1 MNIDRVV
8 VTEARGGAGALID
21 ERFLPNRRAVSNR
34 RFPPVGPSQATSTA
48 SELSQPDPRHSP
60 FKRPIKDSN
69 EESMTISPHFKPDTC
84 ALVLIDHQVGTI
96 QLIRNITSDASV
108 RNAVILGK
116 AALAFDIPIVMTSS
130 QEDHIQGPLHPS
142 LQRALPNAYAKRVKR
157 TGIVN
162 AWDDPNFQKA
172 VKDTGRPQLV
182 MAAVT
187 TDICLVFPAISA
199 VEAGFEVQAVLDA
212 SGSSFD
218 IGEETSRRRMERAG
232 VWLTSTNTMVAEL
245 VHNWA
250 TPQGMK
256 LVSLIAANPPM
267 LPVD

>member
-1 MNIDRVV
+1 M
-8 VTEARGGAGALID
+8 
-21 ERFLPNRRAVSNR
+21 
-34 RFPPVGPSQATSTA
+34 TS
-48 SELSQPDPRHSP
+48 
-60 FKRPIKDSN
+60 
-69 EESMTISPHFKPDTC
+69 SPHFKPNSC

-96 QLIRNITSDASV
+96 QLIRNITSDQSI
-108 RNAVILGK
+108 RNAVVLGK
-116 AALAFDIPIVMTSS
+116 TALAFNMPIVMTSS
-130 QEDHIQGPLHPS
+130 MEDHIQGPLHPS
-142 LQRALPNAYAKRVKR
+142 IQRVLPEAHAARVQR
-157 TGIVN
+157 NGIVN
-162 AWDDPNFQKA
+162 AWDDPNFRKA
-172 VKDTGRPQLV
+172 VENTGRRQLI

-187 TDICLVFPAISA
+187 TDICLVFPAVSA

-250 TPQGMK
+250 TPQGVK
-256 LVSLIAANPPM
+256 LVPLISANPPM

>member
-1 MNIDRVV
+1 M
-8 VTEARGGAGALID
+8 
-21 ERFLPNRRAVSNR
+21 
-34 RFPPVGPSQATSTA
+34 TS
-48 SELSQPDPRHSP
+48 
-60 FKRPIKDSN
+60 
-69 EESMTISPHFKPDTC
+69 SPHFKPNSC
-84 ALVLIDHQVGTI
+84 ALVLIDHQIGTI
-96 QLIRNITSDASV
+96 QLIRNITSDQSI
-108 RNAVILGK
+108 RNAVVLGK
-116 AALAFDIPIVMTSS
+116 AALAFNLPIVMTSS
-130 QEDHIQGPLHPS
+130 MEDHIQGPLHPS
-142 LQRALPNAYAKRVKR
+142 LQRALPEAYVARVQR

-162 AWDDPNFQKA
+162 AWDDSNFRKA
-172 VKDTGRPQLV
+172 VENTGRRQLI
-182 MAAVT
+182 MPAVT

-256 LVSLIAANPPM
+256 LVPLIAANPPM